1 MHERSPYG
9 VDGLR
14 RRGDRQC
21 RPLRIAQ
28 LAARQSRII
37 HERLPAMAARTASP
51 ADTAPLAAAISH
63 CSPRGARI
71 EPTWEEYRAQGLLPH
86 RSRRF
91 PWSIHRRRMYD
102 GHDHDRVHTWI
113 RCATSARGRRTA
125 ATSACRPAA
134 GGCTCGGA
142 SPAATVGCCDNSP
155 NKHATM
161 HFHTMQH
168 PIKRSFESDEEWAYC
183 YPDDL
188 FFERVPAGRSA

>member
-14 RRGDRQC
+14 RRGDRQR

-28 LAARQSRII
+28 LAARQSRIT
-37 HERLPAMAARTASP
+37 HERLPAMAARTGSP
-51 ADTAPLAAAISH
+51 ADTARLAAAISH
-63 CSPRGARI
+63 CTPRGARI
-71 EPTWEEYRAQGLLPH
+71 EPTWEESRAQGLLPH
-86 RSRRF
+86 RGRRF

-125 ATSACRPAA
+125 ATSPADRQLA
-134 GGCTCGGA
+134 GARAASLTCGH
-142 SPAATVGCCDNSP
+142 VGCCDNSP